1 VVAVRGLVVAVP
13 LVGWVPL
20 QPPEALQDWASVA
33 LHCKIVEVPMVTL
46 LFWGTRVIAGLAPW
60 LTVGLEEVLLP
71 VAEGV

>member
-1 VVAVRGLVVAVP
+1 MP
-13 LVGWVPL
+13 LVGWVPV

-33 LHCKIVEVPMVTL
+33 LHCKIVEVPTVTL
-46 LFWGTRVIAGLAPW
+46 LFWAARVIAGLGAW